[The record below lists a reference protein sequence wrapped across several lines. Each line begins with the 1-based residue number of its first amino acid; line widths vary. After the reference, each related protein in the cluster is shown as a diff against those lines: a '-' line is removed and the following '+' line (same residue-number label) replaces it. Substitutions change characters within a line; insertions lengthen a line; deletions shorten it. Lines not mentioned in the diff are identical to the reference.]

1 MQTFNKHQK
10 KQLTIMEKELKDL
23 IIKMSSVEESIQQE
37 LEILSNYQSNG
48 LDNIG
53 LTKIIRLLLVQN
65 LRLSEK
71 IKELEGDLKTRF

>member
-1 MQTFNKHQK
+1 MN
-10 KQLTIMEKELKDL
+10 KELKDL
-23 IIKMSSVEESIQQE
+23 IIKLSSVEESLYQE
-37 LEILSNYQSNG
+37 FEILSNYQSNG

-71 IKELEGDLKTRF
+71 IEELESDLKTRF

>member
-1 MQTFNKHQK
+1 
-10 KQLTIMEKELKDL
+10 MEKELKDL

>member
-1 MQTFNKHQK
+1 MN
-10 KQLTIMEKELKDL
+10 KELKDL